1 MQTPAALNTAFAA
14 GDALLAVAES
24 LKIAGARTVLDIGC
38 GHGRLAAFLAARNFV
53 VSGVD
58 PNPAAVDAAR
68 AALPDA
74 NFAVGN
80 AESLGFAEDTF
91 DAAVFLNSLHH
102 VPVAVMRKAL
112 AEARR
117 VTGAKGTILIVEPL
131 AEGPGHEAMKP
142 LEDETEVLDA
152 AGRAIADAVREGDFA
167 LRGNVV
173 FDRRDRYVDADAYID
188 RLQAV
193 DPLREAAIAD
203 ARDEIRARFD
213 AVTESIDEGR
223 VLVQPLRIYWL
234 AALK

>member
-1 MQTPAALNTAFAA
+1 MQTPAALNAAFAA
-14 GDALLAVAES
+14 GDALLAIAES

-38 GHGRLAAFLAARNFV
+38 GHGRLASLLASKGFA

-58 PNPAAVDAAR
+58 PNPAAVDAAQ

-74 NFAVGN
+74 SFAVAS
-80 AESLGFAEDTF
+80 AESLGFSDNTF
-91 DAAVFLNSLHH
+91 DSAVFLNSLHH

-117 VTGAKGTILIVEPL
+117 VTGPQGTVLIVEPL
-131 AEGPGHEAMKP
+131 AEGPGHEAMRP

-152 AGRAIADAVREGDFA
+152 AGRTIADAVRAGEFA

-173 FDRRDRYVDADAYID
+173 FDRRDTYVDADAYIA
-188 RLQAV
+188 RLRAV
-193 DPLREAAIAD
+193 DPLREAALAD
-203 ARDEIRARFD
+203 VGDEIRARFD
-213 AVTESIDEGR
+213 AVTEEIDGGR

-234 AALK
+234 AAVK